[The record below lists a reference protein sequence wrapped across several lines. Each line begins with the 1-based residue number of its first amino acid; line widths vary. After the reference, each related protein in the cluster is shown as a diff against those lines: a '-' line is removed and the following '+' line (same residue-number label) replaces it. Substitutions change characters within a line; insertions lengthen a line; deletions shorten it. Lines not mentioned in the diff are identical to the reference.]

1 MKTLILF
8 YLIPLLSFSAIWE
21 PLNSWD
27 DLEIDWET
35 KFSEWMQSD
44 SVNKNLFYDETSI
57 YGKIKVDCADVMYLM
72 RAIFSYENSLD
83 FKVMHPLFAHR
94 RVKKYYSHSMNNWN
108 HLPQEEKVSAFLNY
122 LADNLGTEALS
133 RNDSYSVAPKDIKP
147 GDFFMFKAF
156 LDPNSN
162 MATRHSFMIKDITP
176 TGLFD
181 VIYSTQRARDN
192 DKPMYYRKN
201 HMFSAPLAPTIYG
214 WGFKRFK
221 KPSEYEI
228 SNSNIA
234 AYDDS
239 QYDIVSNNSGAYFFK
254 YVQSVLKQSNET
266 PENKVERLFTDLCQ
280 RLEDRVEAVND
291 AIIYRKKINYRCM
304 NASEYDIYSTPLRDS
319 RIKAAFED
327 VEIYLNTLDDT
338 FIDSKFLSL
347 LRNVFD
353 ENLSLVD
360 LDELESACPIQIKEN
375 ETMELNTF
383 YSKLLNNEI
392 SNNPNDPIN
401 ARWGFEPSTS
411 NCRKY

>member
-8 YLIPLLSFSAIWE
+8 CLIPLLSFSAIWE

-44 SVNKNLFYDETSI
+44 SVNKNLFYDETSV

-94 RVKKYYSHSMNNWN
+94 RVKKYYSHSMSNWN
-108 HLPQEEKVSAFLNY
+108 YLPQEEKVSAFLRY

-162 MATRHSFMIKDITP
+162 MATRHSFMIKDITS

-201 HMFSAPLAPTIYG
+201 HMFSAPLAPTITG

-221 KPSEYEI
+221 KPSEYQMN
-228 SNSNIA
+228 NSNIT

-280 RLEDRVEAVND
+280 RLDDRVEAVND
-291 AIIYRKKINYRCM
+291 ATIYRKKIDYRCM

-338 FIDSKFLSL
+338 FVNSRFLQM
-347 LRNVFD
+347 LRNIFD
-353 ENLSLVD
+353 QGLSSID
-360 LDELESACPIQIKEN
+360 LKELEIACPIQIKDD
-375 ETMELNTF
+375 ETMDLNTF
-383 YSKLLNNEI
+383 YSKLINDEI

>member
-1 MKTLILF
+1 MKNLILF
-8 YLIPLLSFSAIWE
+8 CLFPLLSFSAIWE
-21 PLNSWD
+21 PTNSWD
-27 DLEIDWET
+27 DVEVNWEV

-44 SVNKNLFYDETSI
+44 SVNRNLFYDTTSA

-108 HLPQEEKVSAFLNY
+108 HLPENEKISAFLHY

-133 RNDSYSVAPKDIKP
+133 RNDSYSVAPKDVSP

-156 LDPNSN
+156 LDPSSS
-162 MATRHSFMIKDITP
+162 MATRHSFMIKDITA

-201 HMFSAPLAPTIYG
+201 HMFSAPLAPTING
-214 WGFKRFK
+214 WGFKRFR
-221 KPSEYEI
+221 KPSEYEVL
-228 SNSNIA
+228 NSSIVA
-234 AYDDS
+234 FDES
-239 QYDIVSNNSGAYFFK
+239 QYEIVNDNDGAYFFK
-254 YVQSVLKQSNET
+254 FVQSVLKQSDES

-280 RLEDRVEAVND
+280 RLDDRVEAVDD
-291 AIIYRKKINYRCM
+291 AMIYRKKINYRCM

-319 RIKAAFED
+319 RIKAAFEE
-327 VEIYLNTLDDT
+327 VSIYLDT
-338 FIDSKFLSL
+338 IDGLLVDSKYLAML
-347 LRNVFD
+347 INIFD
-353 ENLSLVD
+353 EDLSAID
-360 LDELESACPIQIKEN
+360 LDELSEACPIQIKDD
-375 ETMELNTF
+375 ETMDLNTF
-383 YSKLLNNEI
+383 YSKLMNEEI

-401 ARWGFEPSTS
+401 ARWGFEPTS
-411 NCRKY
+411 SSCKKY